1 LGLSQNR
8 AIRDPKMIASGYVKI
23 AIENGYRNSSF
34 TELKNVDIFSSF
46 YVNVYQRAMETMMIM
61 FKTSPRK
68 MVDP

>member
-1 LGLSQNR
+1 LIVDLP
-8 AIRDPKMIASGYVKI
+8 IK
-23 AIENGYRNSSF
+23 NGDSF

>member
-1 LGLSQNR
+1 
-8 AIRDPKMIASGYVKI
+8 MIPSGYVKI

-34 TELKNVDIFSSF
+34 TELKNVDIFSSSF

>member
-1 LGLSQNR
+1 VDLP
-8 AIRDPKMIASGYVKI
+8 IK
-23 AIENGYRNSSF
+23 NGDSF

-68 MVDP
+68 MVAP